1 MTYLIVSLIV
11 IIALSWVYG
20 AHARH
25 PDERPLHLQRGSD
38 RHWPHHHR
46 HA

>member
-11 IIALSWVYG
+11 IIALSWMYG
-20 AHARH
+20 ARSSHH
-25 PDERPLHLQRGSD
+25 EERPLHLQRGSD

-46 HA
+46 PA